1 MLHKNHVLAATNLAW
16 ARSESDLYTVV
27 SQLTPLFVGHCYTL
41 RVAESASVQ
50 PLSVQLV
57 GPTGQE
63 ERLLRYAAAL
73 MALLAP
79 MGRPPGC

>member
-1 MLHKNHVLAATNLAW
+1 MAARALRTGCQTLS
-16 ARSESDLYTVV
+16 ARLPSVAV
-27 SQLTPLFVGHCYTL
+27 PVGTERRSGL
-41 RVAESASVQ
+41 

-57 GPTGQE
+57 GRTGQE